1 MRPASAPSG
10 SNCPAP
16 CIPAAPNLEEET
28 SRALLWATGTGE
40 TKVVMMLLSVL
51 QANASVMDVE
61 ANLRTID
68 DAAQRAA
75 HAGAG
80 LLLTPELFPV
90 GYAPLRLHAELDPDT
105 LPGIRERLAHIARR
119 HKIGLVYSLPA
130 VSPQAAVNQQQ
141 ATHDDDAQPAA
152 AGNGW
157 NITATLVDA
166 SGAEI
171 LNYAKVHLFGPEEH
185 KAFVAAQEPPAVVD
199 FNGIHT
205 SMLICYDVEFP
216 EAVRAAAT
224 RGAELLLVP
233 TALSAGFDNVP
244 QVLIRARALE
254 SQLNVAYA
262 NHSGHED
269 VYNFLGGSV
278 VAGPD
283 GSLLAAAGEYPTLLF
298 AEVGTDTVKVAR
310 TEVPY
315 LRERRP
321 DLYSQWEHDD
331 SSSGQVRTGH
341 QGNTSPRP

>member
-1 MRPASAPSG
+1 M
-10 SNCPAP
+10 
-16 CIPAAPNLEEET
+16 
-28 SRALLWATGTGE
+28 
-40 TKVVMMLLSVL
+40 VMMLLSVL

-90 GYAPLRLHAELDPDT
+90 GYAPLRLHAELDPAT
-105 LPGIRERLAHIARR
+105 LPGIRERLAGIARR
-119 HKIGLVYSLPA
+119 HSIGLVYSLPA
-130 VSPQAAVNQQQ
+130 AKETS
-141 ATHDDDAQPAA
+141 HDDGAEPASA
-152 AGNGW
+152 VGRW
-157 NITATLVDA
+157 HITATLLDA
-166 SGAEI
+166 SGNEV

-185 KAFVAAQEPPAVVD
+185 KAFVGAQEPPAVVD
-199 FNGIHT
+199 FNGIRT

-233 TALSAGFDNVP
+233 TALSAGFENVP

-269 VYNFLGGSV
+269 IYSFLGGSV

-283 GSLLAAAGEYPTLLF
+283 GSLLAAAGESPALLF
-298 AEVGTDTVKVAR
+298 AEVGTDTVNAAR
-310 TEVPY
+310 EEVPY

-321 DLYSQWEHDD
+321 ELYDRWE
-331 SSSGQVRTGH
+331 
-341 QGNTSPRP
+341 QGGNR

>member
-1 MRPASAPSG
+1 
-10 SNCPAP
+10 
-16 CIPAAPNLEEET
+16 
-28 SRALLWATGTGE
+28 
-40 TKVVMMLLSVL
+40 MMLLSVL

-90 GYAPLRLHAELDPDT
+90 GYAPLRLHAELDPST
-105 LPGIRERLAHIARR
+105 LPSVRERLANIARS
-119 HKIGLVYSLPA
+119 HGIGLVYSLPA
-130 VSPQAAVNQQQ
+130 LARAQHQE
-141 ATHDDDAQPAA
+141 THDDAAQPPHADDA
-152 AGNGW
+152 W
-157 NITATLVDA
+157 HITATLLDA
-166 SGAEI
+166 TGSEV

-185 KAFVAAQEPPAVVD
+185 KAFIGAQEPPAVVD
-199 FNGIHT
+199 FNGIRT

-233 TALSAGFDNVP
+233 TALSAGFENVP

-269 VYNFLGGSV
+269 VYSFLGGSV

-283 GSLLAAAGEYPTLLF
+283 GSLLAAAGESPALLF
-298 AEVGTDTVKVAR
+298 AEVGTETVKAAR
-310 TEVPY
+310 DEVPY

-321 DLYSQWEHDD
+321 ELYEEWEQR
-331 SSSGQVRTGH
+331 G
-341 QGNTSPRP
+341 

>member
-1 MRPASAPSG
+1 MPHPMDG
-10 SNCPAP
+10 
-16 CIPAAPNLEEET
+16 
-28 SRALLWATGTGE
+28 SRAYAGTKKRPGARVRRNQAK
-40 TKVVMMLLSVL
+40 TQVVKMLLSVL
-51 QANASVMDVE
+51 QANASVMDVD

-75 HAGAG
+75 QAGAG
-80 LLLTPELFPV
+80 VLLTPELFPV
-90 GYAPLRLHAELDPDT
+90 GYAPLRLHAELDPAT
-105 LPGIRERLAHIARR
+105 LPGIRERLADIARR
-119 HKIGLVYSLPA
+119 HSIGLVYSLPA
-130 VSPQAAVNQQQ
+130 VSHHADVSPHQAA
-141 ATHDDDAQPAA
+141 HDDGAQPAA
-152 AGNGW
+152 VANRW
-157 NITATLVDA
+157 HITATLLDA
-166 SGAEI
+166 TGAEV
-171 LNYAKVHLFGPEEH
+171 LNYAKVHLFGAEEH

-199 FNGIHT
+199 FHGIRT

-269 VYNFLGGSV
+269 VYTFLGGSV

-283 GSLLAAAGEYPTLLF
+283 GSLLAAAGESPTLLF
-298 AEVGTDTVKVAR
+298 AEVGTGTVKAAR
-310 TEVPY
+310 DEVPY

-321 DLYSQWEHDD
+321 ALYKQWEQR
-331 SSSGQVRTGH
+331 S
-341 QGNTSPRP
+341 

>member
-1 MRPASAPSG
+1 
-10 SNCPAP
+10 
-16 CIPAAPNLEEET
+16 
-28 SRALLWATGTGE
+28 
-40 TKVVMMLLSVL
+40 MLLSVL
-51 QANASVMDVE
+51 QANASVMDVD
-61 ANLRTID
+61 ANLKTID
-68 DAAQRAA
+68 DAARRAA
-75 HAGAG
+75 QAGAG

-90 GYAPLRLHAELDPDT
+90 GYAPLRLHAELDPAT
-105 LPGIRERLAHIARR
+105 LPGIRERLAGIART
-119 HKIGLVYSLPA
+119 HGIGLVYSLPA
-130 VSPQAAVNQQQ
+130 ESTELPA
-141 ATHDDDAQPAA
+141 HDDGAQPAA
-152 AGNGW
+152 AANRW
-157 NITATLVDA
+157 HITATLLDD
-166 SGAEI
+166 SGAEV

-199 FNGIHT
+199 FNGIRT

-262 NHSGHED
+262 NHTGHED

-283 GSLLAAAGEYPTLLF
+283 GSLLAAAGDSPTLLF
-298 AEVGTDTVKVAR
+298 AEVGTDTVKAAR
-310 TEVPY
+310 EEVPY

-321 DLYSQWEHDD
+321 ELYGKWDQRS
-331 SSSGQVRTGH
+331 
-341 QGNTSPRP
+341 

>member
-1 MRPASAPSG
+1 
-10 SNCPAP
+10 
-16 CIPAAPNLEEET
+16 
-28 SRALLWATGTGE
+28 
-40 TKVVMMLLSVL
+40 MLLALL
-51 QANASVMDVE
+51 QANASVLDVD
-61 ANLRTID
+61 ANLRTIE
-68 DAAQRAA
+68 DAANRASN
-75 HAGAG
+75 AGAG

-90 GYAPLRLHAELDPDT
+90 GYAPLRLHAELDPAT
-105 LPGIRERLAHIARR
+105 LPAIRERLAAIARTR
-119 HKIGLVYSLPA
+119 GIGLVYSLPA
-130 VSPQAAVNQQQ
+130 LALKPER
-141 ATHDDDAQPAA
+141 HDDAAQPPHADDA
-152 AGNGW
+152 W
-157 NITATLVDA
+157 HITATLLDA
-166 SGAEI
+166 GGNEV

-185 KAFVAAQEPPAVVD
+185 KAFVGAEEPPAVVD
-199 FNGIHT
+199 FNGIRT

-283 GSLLAAAGEYPTLLF
+283 GSLLAAAGEGAALLF
-298 AEVGTDTVKVAR
+298 AEVGTDPVKAAR
-310 TEVPY
+310 DEVPY

-321 DLYSQWEHDD
+321 ELYNEWD
-331 SSSGQVRTGH
+331 R
-341 QGNTSPRP
+341 

>member
-1 MRPASAPSG
+1 
-10 SNCPAP
+10 
-16 CIPAAPNLEEET
+16 
-28 SRALLWATGTGE
+28 
-40 TKVVMMLLSVL
+40 MLLSVL

-90 GYAPLRLHAELDPDT
+90 GYAPLRLHAELDPAI
-105 LPGIRERLAHIARR
+105 LPDLRERLAGIARR
-119 HKIGLVYSLPA
+119 HKVGLVYSLPA
-130 VSPQAAVNQQQ
+130 LSRQHTA
-141 ATHDDDAQPAA
+141 DDDAAQPPHADGA
-152 AGNGW
+152 W
-157 NITATLVDA
+157 HITATLLDA
-166 SGAEI
+166 SGSEV

-199 FNGIHT
+199 FNGIRT
-205 SMLICYDVEFP
+205 SMVICYDVEFP

-233 TALSAGFDNVP
+233 TALSEGFDNVP

-283 GSLLAAAGEYPTLLF
+283 GSLLAAAGESPTLLF
-298 AEVGTDTVKVAR
+298 AEVGTETVKAAR
-310 TEVPY
+310 AEVPY
-315 LRERRP
+315 LSDRRP
-321 DLYSQWEHDD
+321 ELYGQWRD
-331 SSSGQVRTGH
+331 R
-341 QGNTSPRP
+341 QG

>member
-1 MRPASAPSG
+1 
-10 SNCPAP
+10 
-16 CIPAAPNLEEET
+16 
-28 SRALLWATGTGE
+28 
-40 TKVVMMLLSVL
+40 MMLLSVL

-75 HAGAG
+75 QAGAG

-90 GYAPLRLHAELDPDT
+90 GYAPLRLHAELDPAT
-105 LPGIRERLAHIARR
+105 LPGIRERLSEIARR
-119 HKIGLVYSLPA
+119 HSIGLVYSLPA
-130 VSPQAAVNQQQ
+130 VADHENAW
-141 ATHDDDAQPAA
+141 H
-152 AGNGW
+152 
-157 NITATLVDA
+157 ITASLLDA
-166 SGAEI
+166 EGNEV

-185 KAFVAAQEPPAVVD
+185 KAFVGAQEPPAVVD
-199 FNGIHT
+199 FNGIRT

-269 VYNFLGGSV
+269 VYTFLGGSV

-283 GSLLAAAGEYPTLLF
+283 GSLLAAAGESAALLF
-298 AEVGTDTVKVAR
+298 AEVGTESVNAAR
-310 TEVPY
+310 EEVPY

-321 DLYSQWEHDD
+321 NLYAEWDK
-331 SSSGQVRTGH
+331 RA
-341 QGNTSPRP
+341 